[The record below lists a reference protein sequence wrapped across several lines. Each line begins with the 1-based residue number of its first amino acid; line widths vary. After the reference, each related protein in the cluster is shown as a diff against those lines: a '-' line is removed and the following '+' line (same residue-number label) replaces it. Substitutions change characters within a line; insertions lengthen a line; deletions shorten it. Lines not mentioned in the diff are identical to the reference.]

1 MAANGRFLILAKFK
15 MYLSRR
21 RFLENSKPENQG
33 VLSFFCP
40 VLLFGFL
47 YNFTPLKTNHYFH
60 MKFIVN
66 SAYLLKQLSNINGVI
81 TTNPVVPILE
91 NFLFELEKGA
101 LTVTASDLQTSMITE
116 FQVESKEKGSIAVPA
131 RILLDTL
138 KNLPEQP
145 VTFSIDEST
154 YSIEII
160 SDNGRYK
167 LSGENATDFPKV
179 PSVSND
185 FTAEI
190 STEVLARAIN
200 NTIFATSND
209 ELRPAMTG
217 VYVNLGD
224 KNSTFVATDGHRLV
238 RYRRADVKSDN
249 GNSIIIPRKALNLLK
264 ATLPAEN
271 TEVSLNFNMSNAY
284 FKFGN
289 IKMICRLIDERFP
302 DYDNVIPTENNI
314 QMSIERT
321 DFLGALKRISIY
333 ANKTTHQV
341 RLKITGS
348 ELQISAEDLD
358 FSNEANERLSCEHD
372 GEDIEIGFNAKF
384 LIEMLTNM
392 DSDKIKLTMSAP
404 NKAGVILPAEKD
416 KSEDI
421 LMLVM
426 PVMLN
431 QYV

>member
-1 MAANGRFLILAKFK
+1 
-15 MYLSRR
+15 
-21 RFLENSKPENQG
+21 
-33 VLSFFCP
+33 
-40 VLLFGFL
+40 
-47 YNFTPLKTNHYFH
+47 

-91 NFLFELEKGA
+91 NFLFELEKGG

-116 FQVESKEKGSIAVPA
+116 LQVESKEKGSIAVPA

-154 YSIEII
+154 YSVEII

-185 FTAEI
+185 FSAEVA
-190 STEVLARAIN
+190 SDVLARAVN

-224 KNSTFVATDGHRLV
+224 KNTTFVATDGHRLV
-238 RYRRADVKSDN
+238 RYRRTDVKSDN
-249 GNSIIIPRKALNLLK
+249 GNAIIIPRKALNLLK
-264 ATLPAEN
+264 ATLPTEN
-271 TEVSLNFNMSNAY
+271 MEVSLSFNMSNAF

-302 DYDNVIPTENNI
+302 DYENVIPSGNNI
-314 QMSIERT
+314 KMTISRT
-321 DFLGALKRISIY
+321 DLLGALKRISIY

-384 LIEMLTNM
+384 LVEMLTNM
-392 DSDKIKLTMSAP
+392 DSEQIKLTMSAP

-416 KSEDI
+416 ASEDI

>member
-1 MAANGRFLILAKFK
+1 
-15 MYLSRR
+15 
-21 RFLENSKPENQG
+21 
-33 VLSFFCP
+33 
-40 VLLFGFL
+40 
-47 YNFTPLKTNHYFH
+47 
-60 MKFIVN
+60 MKFIAN

-91 NFLFELEKGA
+91 NFLFELDKGS

-116 FQVESKEKGSIAVPA
+116 LQVESKEKGSIAVPA

-154 YSIEII
+154 YSVEII

-179 PSVSND
+179 PTVSND

-190 STEVLARAIN
+190 SSEVLGRAVN

-217 VYVNLGD
+217 VYVNIGD
-224 KNSTFVATDGHRLV
+224 KNTTFVATDGHRLV
-238 RYRRADVKSDN
+238 RYRRTDVKSDN
-249 GNSIIIPRKALNLLK
+249 ANAIIIPRKTLNLLK
-264 ATLPAEN
+264 ATLPSEN
-271 TEVSLNFNMSNAY
+271 TDVNINFNLSNAF

-302 DYDNVIPTENNI
+302 DYENVIPSGNNI
-314 QMSIERT
+314 KMSIERS
-321 DFLGALKRISIY
+321 DLLSALKRISIY

-392 DSDKIKLTMSAP
+392 DSDRIRLTMSAP
-404 NKAGVILPAEKD
+404 NKAGVILPDEKD
-416 KSEDI
+416 KAEDI

>member
-1 MAANGRFLILAKFK
+1 
-15 MYLSRR
+15 
-21 RFLENSKPENQG
+21 
-33 VLSFFCP
+33 
-40 VLLFGFL
+40 
-47 YNFTPLKTNHYFH
+47 

-91 NFLFELEKGA
+91 NFLFELEKGG
-101 LTVTASDLQTSMITE
+101 LTVTASDLQTSMITDL
-116 FQVESKEKGSIAVPA
+116 QVESKEKGSIAVPA

-167 LSGENATDFPKV
+167 LAGENATDFPKV
-179 PSVSND
+179 PAVSND
-185 FTAEI
+185 FSAEI

-217 VYVNLGD
+217 VFVNLGGKD
-224 KNSTFVATDGHRLV
+224 TTFVATDGHRLV
-238 RYRRADVKSDN
+238 RYRRTDVNSEN
-249 GNSIIIPRKALNLLK
+249 GSSIIIPRKALNLLK
-264 ATLPAEN
+264 ATLPSEN
-271 TEVSLNFNMSNAY
+271 TEVSLNFNLSNAY

-302 DYDNVIPTENNI
+302 DYDNVIPSVNNI
-314 QMSIERT
+314 KMSIERS
-321 DFLGALKRISIY
+321 DLLGALRRISIY

-348 ELQISAEDLD
+348 ELQVSAEDLD

-392 DSDKIKLTMSAP
+392 DSDKIKLMMSAP

-416 KSEDI
+416 ANEDI

>member
-1 MAANGRFLILAKFK
+1 
-15 MYLSRR
+15 
-21 RFLENSKPENQG
+21 
-33 VLSFFCP
+33 
-40 VLLFGFL
+40 
-47 YNFTPLKTNHYFH
+47 

-91 NFLFELEKGA
+91 NFLFELEKGG

-116 FQVESKEKGSIAVPA
+116 IQVESKEKGSIAVPA

-154 YSIEII
+154 YSVEII

-179 PSVSND
+179 PVVSND
-185 FTAEI
+185 FSAEI
-190 STEVLARAIN
+190 STEVLARAVN

-217 VYVNLGD
+217 VYVNLGE
-224 KNSTFVATDGHRLV
+224 KNTTFVATDGHRLV
-238 RYRRADVKSDN
+238 RYRRADVKSEN

-264 ATLPAEN
+264 ATLPSEN
-271 TEVSLNFNMSNAY
+271 TDVALNFNMSNAF

-302 DYDNVIPTENNI
+302 DYDNVIPTANNI
-314 QMSIERT
+314 TMTIERN
-321 DFLGALKRISIY
+321 DLLGALKRISIY

-384 LIEMLTNM
+384 LIEMLTNL
-392 DSDKIKLTMSAP
+392 DSDKIRLTMSAP
-404 NKAGVILPAEKD
+404 NKAGVILPVEKD
-416 KSEDI
+416 ESEDI

>member
-1 MAANGRFLILAKFK
+1 
-15 MYLSRR
+15 
-21 RFLENSKPENQG
+21 
-33 VLSFFCP
+33 
-40 VLLFGFL
+40 
-47 YNFTPLKTNHYFH
+47 

-66 SAYLLKQLSNINGVI
+66 SNYLLKQLSNINGVI

-91 NFLFELEKGA
+91 NFLFEIDKTK

-116 FQVESKEKGSIAVPA
+116 INVESKEKGNIAVPA

-138 KNLPEQP
+138 KNLPDQP

-154 YSIEII
+154 YSIEIS

-179 PSVSND
+179 PAVSHD
-185 FTAEI
+185 FSANV
-190 STEVLARAIN
+190 SSEVLSRAIN
-200 NTIFATSND
+200 NTIFATSSD

-217 VYVNLGD
+217 VYVNLGE
-224 KNSTFVATDGHRLV
+224 KNTTFVATDGHRLV
-238 RYRRADVKSDN
+238 RYRRTDVKSEN
-249 GNSIIIPRKALNLLK
+249 GNAIIIPRKALNLLK
-264 ATLPAEN
+264 ATLPTEN
-271 TEVSLNFNMSNAY
+271 SDVNIDFNMSNAF

-302 DYDNVIPTENNI
+302 DFENVIPSSSTI
-314 QMSIERT
+314 KMTISRT
-321 DFLGALKRISIY
+321 DFLGSLKRISIY

-348 ELQISAEDLD
+348 ELQVSAEDLD
-358 FSNEANERLSCEHD
+358 FSNEANERLSCEHE

-384 LIEMLTNM
+384 LIEMLSNIGTEQIRLN
-392 DSDKIKLTMSAP
+392 MSAP

-416 KSEDI
+416 KNEDM

>member
-1 MAANGRFLILAKFK
+1 
-15 MYLSRR
+15 
-21 RFLENSKPENQG
+21 
-33 VLSFFCP
+33 
-40 VLLFGFL
+40 
-47 YNFTPLKTNHYFH
+47 

-116 FQVESKEKGSIAVPA
+116 LQVESKEKGSIAVPA

-179 PSVSND
+179 PSVSSD
-185 FTAEI
+185 FSAEI
-190 STEVLARAIN
+190 ASEVLARAVN

-224 KNSTFVATDGHRLV
+224 KNTTFVATDGHRLV
-238 RYRRADVKSDN
+238 RYRRTDVKSDT
-249 GNSIIIPRKALNLLK
+249 GTAIIIPRKALNLLK

-271 TEVSLNFNMSNAY
+271 TDVVLNFNMANAF

-289 IKMICRLIDERFP
+289 IRMICRLIDERFP
-302 DYDNVIPTENNI
+302 DYENVIPSGNNI
-314 QMSIERT
+314 KMTIGRN
-321 DFLGALKRISIY
+321 DLLGALKRISIY

-372 GEDIEIGFNAKF
+372 GEDIEIGFNARF
-384 LIEMLTNM
+384 LVEMLGNM
-392 DSDKIKLTMSAP
+392 DSDQIRLTMSAP

-416 KSEDI
+416 QAEDI

>member
-1 MAANGRFLILAKFK
+1 
-15 MYLSRR
+15 
-21 RFLENSKPENQG
+21 
-33 VLSFFCP
+33 
-40 VLLFGFL
+40 
-47 YNFTPLKTNHYFH
+47 

-66 SAYLLKQLSNINGVI
+66 SSYLLKQLSNINGVI

-91 NFLFELEKGA
+91 NFLFEIDKTS

-116 FQVESKEKGSIAVPA
+116 INIESKEKGSIAVPA

-138 KNLPEQP
+138 KNLPDQP

-154 YSIEII
+154 YSIEIS

-167 LSGENATDFPKV
+167 LAGENATDFPKV

-185 FTAEI
+185 FSAAI
-190 STEVLARAIN
+190 SSEVLARAVN

-217 VYVNLGD
+217 VYVNLGE
-224 KNSTFVATDGHRLV
+224 KNTTFVATDGHRLV
-238 RYRRADVKSDN
+238 RYRRTDIKSDN

-264 ATLPAEN
+264 ATLPTEN
-271 TEVSLNFNMSNAY
+271 TDVSIDFNMSNAF

-289 IKMICRLIDERFP
+289 IRMICRLIDERFP
-302 DYDNVIPTENNI
+302 DYENVIPSQNPIKMTI
-314 QMSIERT
+314 SRT
-321 DFLGALKRISIY
+321 DLLGSLKRISIY

-348 ELQISAEDLD
+348 ELQVSAEDLD
-358 FSNEANERLSCEHD
+358 FSNEANERLSCEHE

-384 LIEMLTNM
+384 LIEMLSNLDTDQIRLN
-392 DSDKIKLTMSAP
+392 MSAP
-404 NKAGVILPAEKD
+404 NKAGVIIPAEKE
-416 KSEDI
+416 KGEDI

>member
-1 MAANGRFLILAKFK
+1 
-15 MYLSRR
+15 
-21 RFLENSKPENQG
+21 
-33 VLSFFCP
+33 
-40 VLLFGFL
+40 
-47 YNFTPLKTNHYFH
+47 

-66 SAYLLKQLSNINGVI
+66 SSYLLKQLSYINGVI
-81 TTNPVVPILE
+81 TANPVVPILE
-91 NFLFELEKGA
+91 NFLFEIDKNR

-116 FQVESKEKGSIAVPA
+116 LTVESKERGNIAVPA

-138 KNLPEQP
+138 KNLPDQP
-145 VTFSIDEST
+145 VTFSMDEST
-154 YSIEII
+154 YSIELS

-185 FTAEI
+185 FSATI
-190 STEVLARAIN
+190 SSDVLGRAVN

-224 KNSTFVATDGHRLV
+224 KNTTFVSTDGHRLV
-238 RYRRADVKSDN
+238 RYRRTDVKSDN
-249 GNSIIIPRKALNLLK
+249 GSAIIIPRKALNLLK

-271 TEVSLNFNMSNAY
+271 TDVTIDFNAANAF
-284 FKFGN
+284 FKFGS

-302 DYDNVIPTENNI
+302 DYENVIPSTSTIKMTIN
-314 QMSIERT
+314 RA
-321 DFLGALKRISIY
+321 DFLSSLKRISIY

-348 ELQISAEDLD
+348 ELQVSAEDLD
-358 FSNEANERLSCEHD
+358 FSNEANERLACEHE
-372 GEDIEIGFNAKF
+372 GEDIEIGFNARF
-384 LIEMLTNM
+384 MVEMLTNLDTEQIRLNM
-392 DSDKIKLTMSAP
+392 TAP
-404 NKAGVILPAEKD
+404 NKAGVLLPIEKD
-416 KSEDI
+416 KNEDI

>member
-1 MAANGRFLILAKFK
+1 
-15 MYLSRR
+15 
-21 RFLENSKPENQG
+21 
-33 VLSFFCP
+33 
-40 VLLFGFL
+40 
-47 YNFTPLKTNHYFH
+47 

-66 SAYLLKQLSNINGVI
+66 SSYLLKQLSNINGVI

-91 NFLFELEKGA
+91 NFLFEIDKSS

-116 FQVESKEKGSIAVPA
+116 LTVESKEKGNIAVPA

-138 KNLPEQP
+138 KNLPDQP

-154 YSIEII
+154 YSIEIS

-185 FTAEI
+185 FSAAI
-190 STEVLARAIN
+190 SSEVLARAIN
-200 NTIFATSND
+200 NTIFATSSD

-217 VYVNLGD
+217 VYVNLGE
-224 KNSTFVATDGHRLV
+224 KNTTFVATDGHRLV
-238 RYRRADVKSDN
+238 RYRRSDVKSDN
-249 GNSIIIPRKALNLLK
+249 GNAIIIPRKALNLLK
-264 ATLPAEN
+264 ATLPSEN
-271 TEVSLNFNMSNAY
+271 TDVTIDFNMSNAF

-289 IKMICRLIDERFP
+289 IRMICRLIDERFP
-302 DYDNVIPTENNI
+302 DYENVIPSASTIKMTINRN
-314 QMSIERT
+314 
-321 DFLGALKRISIY
+321 DFLGSLKRISIY

-348 ELQISAEDLD
+348 ELQVSAEDLD
-358 FSNEANERLSCEHD
+358 FSNEANERLSCEHE

-384 LIEMLTNM
+384 LIEMLSNLDTDQIRLNM
-392 DSDKIKLTMSAP
+392 NAP
-404 NKAGVILPAEKD
+404 NKAGVIFPAEKD
-416 KSEDI
+416 KAEDI

>member
-1 MAANGRFLILAKFK
+1 
-15 MYLSRR
+15 
-21 RFLENSKPENQG
+21 
-33 VLSFFCP
+33 
-40 VLLFGFL
+40 
-47 YNFTPLKTNHYFH
+47 

-91 NFLFELEKGA
+91 NFLFELDKGS

-116 FQVESKEKGSIAVPA
+116 LQVESKERGNIAVPA
-131 RILLDTL
+131 RILLETL

-154 YSIEII
+154 YSVEII

-185 FTAEI
+185 FSAEI
-190 STEVLARAIN
+190 SSEVLARAIN

-217 VYVNLGD
+217 VYVNLGE
-224 KNSTFVATDGHRLV
+224 KNATFVSTDGHRLV
-238 RYRRADVKSDN
+238 RYRRADIKSDN
-249 GNSIIIPRKALNLLK
+249 GNAIIIPRKALNLLK
-264 ATLPAEN
+264 ATLPGEN
-271 TEVSLNFNMSNAY
+271 TPVSIDFNLSNAF

-289 IKMICRLIDERFP
+289 IRMICRLIDERFP
-302 DYDNVIPTENNI
+302 DYENVIPTQNPIKMTIGRSEI
-314 QMSIERT
+314 LS
-321 DFLGALKRISIY
+321 ALKRISIY

-358 FSNEANERLSCEHD
+358 FSNEANERLSCEHE

-384 LIEMLTNM
+384 LIEMLTNL
-392 DSDKIKLTMSAP
+392 DADQIKLNMSAP
-404 NKAGVILPAEKD
+404 NKAGVIFPSDQD

>member
-1 MAANGRFLILAKFK
+1 
-15 MYLSRR
+15 
-21 RFLENSKPENQG
+21 
-33 VLSFFCP
+33 
-40 VLLFGFL
+40 
-47 YNFTPLKTNHYFH
+47 

-66 SAYLLKQLSNINGVI
+66 SAYLLKQLSHINGVI

-91 NFLFELEKGA
+91 NFLFELDKGK

-116 FQVESKEKGSIAVPA
+116 LQVESKEKGNIAVPA
-131 RILLDTL
+131 RILLETL

-145 VTFSIDEST
+145 VTFSIDQST
-154 YSIEII
+154 YSVEIN

-185 FTAEI
+185 YSAEV
-190 STEVLARAIN
+190 SADVLARAVN

-217 VYVNLGD
+217 VYVNLNE
-224 KNSTFVATDGHRLV
+224 KNTTFVSTDGHRLV
-238 RYRRADVKSDN
+238 RYRRTDVKSDN
-249 GNSIIIPRKALNLLK
+249 GSAIIIPRKALNLLK

-271 TEVSLNFNMSNAY
+271 TVVNIDFNPSNA
-284 FKFGN
+284 FFRFDN
-289 IKMICRLIDERFP
+289 IRMICRLIDERFP
-302 DYDNVIPTENNI
+302 DYENVIPAQNNI
-314 QMSIERT
+314 KMTIGRAEL
-321 DFLGALKRISIY
+321 LGALKRISIY

-358 FSNEANERLSCEHD
+358 FSNEANERLTCEHE

-384 LIEMLTNM
+384 LMEMLSNM
-392 DSDKIKLTMSAP
+392 DSRQIVLTMSAP
-404 NKAGVILPAEKD
+404 NKAGVILPTDKD
-416 KSEDI
+416 KNEDI

>member
-1 MAANGRFLILAKFK
+1 
-15 MYLSRR
+15 
-21 RFLENSKPENQG
+21 
-33 VLSFFCP
+33 
-40 VLLFGFL
+40 
-47 YNFTPLKTNHYFH
+47 

-91 NFLFELEKGA
+91 NFLFELEKGS

-116 FQVESKEKGSIAVPA
+116 IQVESKEKGSIAVPA

-154 YSIEII
+154 YSVEII

-179 PSVSND
+179 PTVSND

-190 STEVLARAIN
+190 STDVLSRAVN

-224 KNSTFVATDGHRLV
+224 KNTTFVATDGHRLV
-238 RYRRADVKSDN
+238 RYRRTDVKSDN

-264 ATLPAEN
+264 ATLPTES
-271 TEVSLNFNMSNAY
+271 TEVNVNFNMSNAF

-302 DYDNVIPTENNI
+302 DYENVIPSGNNI
-314 QMSIERT
+314 KMTIERS
-321 DFLGALKRISIY
+321 DLLGALKRISIY

-384 LIEMLTNM
+384 LIEMLNNL
-392 DSDKIKLTMSAP
+392 DSDKIQLTMSAP
-404 NKAGVILPAEKD
+404 NKAGVLHPVEKD
-416 KSEDI
+416 ASEDI

>member
-1 MAANGRFLILAKFK
+1 
-15 MYLSRR
+15 
-21 RFLENSKPENQG
+21 
-33 VLSFFCP
+33 
-40 VLLFGFL
+40 
-47 YNFTPLKTNHYFH
+47 

-66 SAYLLKQLSNINGVI
+66 SSYLLRQLSNINGVI

-91 NFLFELEKGA
+91 NFLFEIEKNV

-116 FQVESKEKGSIAVPA
+116 INVESKEKGSIAVPA

-138 KNLPEQP
+138 KNLPDQP

-154 YSIEII
+154 YSIEIS

-179 PSVSND
+179 PAVSND
-185 FTAEI
+185 FSAVI
-190 STEVLARAIN
+190 SSDVLARAVN
-200 NTIFATSND
+200 NTIFATSSD

-217 VYVNLGD
+217 VYVNLGE
-224 KNSTFVATDGHRLV
+224 KNTTFVATDGHRLV
-238 RYRRADVKSDN
+238 RYRRTDIKSDN
-249 GNSIIIPRKALNLLK
+249 GNAIIIPRKALNLLK
-264 ATLPAEN
+264 ATLPTEN
-271 TEVSLNFNMSNAY
+271 TDVSIDFNMSNAF
-284 FKFGN
+284 FKFGS
-289 IKMICRLIDERFP
+289 IRMICRLIDERFP
-302 DYDNVIPTENNI
+302 DYENVIPAQNTI
-314 QMSIERT
+314 KMTISRT
-321 DFLGALKRISIY
+321 DLLGSLKRIAIY

-348 ELQISAEDLD
+348 ELQVSAEDLD
-358 FSNEANERLSCEHD
+358 FSNEANERLSCEHE

-384 LIEMLTNM
+384 IIEMLSNLDT
-392 DSDKIKLTMSAP
+392 DQVKLNMSAP
-404 NKAGVILPAEKD
+404 NKAGVILPVEKD
-416 KSEDI
+416 KDEDI

>member
-1 MAANGRFLILAKFK
+1 
-15 MYLSRR
+15 
-21 RFLENSKPENQG
+21 
-33 VLSFFCP
+33 
-40 VLLFGFL
+40 
-47 YNFTPLKTNHYFH
+47 

-91 NFLFELEKGA
+91 NFLFELEKGG
-101 LTVTASDLQTSMITE
+101 LTVTASDLQTSMITDL
-116 FQVESKEKGSIAVPA
+116 QVESKEKGSIAVPA

-154 YSIEII
+154 YSVEII

-179 PSVSND
+179 PAVSND

-190 STEVLARAIN
+190 SSEVLSRAVN

-224 KNSTFVATDGHRLV
+224 KNTTFVATDGHRLV
-238 RYRRADVKSDN
+238 RYRRTDVKSDN
-249 GNSIIIPRKALNLLK
+249 GNAIIIPRKALNLLK

-271 TEVSLNFNMSNAY
+271 TEVVLNFNMANAF

-289 IKMICRLIDERFP
+289 IRMICRLIDERFP
-302 DYDNVIPTENNI
+302 DYENVIPSGNNI
-314 QMSIERT
+314 KMTIGRNEL
-321 DFLGALKRISIY
+321 LGALKRISIY

-384 LIEMLTNM
+384 LVEMLGNM
-392 DSDKIKLTMSAP
+392 DSEQIRLTMSAP

-416 KSEDI
+416 QAEDI